1 MYLANSVAATAR
13 PLCEYE
19 RQFALCESCFWCAT
33 IFQKIDIHRSNNY
46 SLQQQQKICPLCKN
60 KSISLVP
67 LAKDEEYAIAIEG
80 KRGIERVLKTSK
92 MNTCLSLSLPKLL
105 HASFFLYLHPPALAT
120 QALLFINSPR

>member
-1 MYLANSVAATAR
+1 MYLASPMATK
-13 PLCEYE
+13 PLYQYE
-19 RQFALCESCFWCAT
+19 RQFAICESCFWCAT

-120 QALLFINSPR
+120 QTLLFINSPR